1 MAHASR
7 WHSSIQMAIL
17 SVKRGKR
24 NGGVD
29 RAIDGVVDP
38 AMFRGFYRGLGLAEG
53 HRGLCRAQPVTDRLT
68 TINRKGCLDGSTL
81 KLHTFNVRTLI
92 PYLSPLDSNT

>member
-7 WHSSIQMAIL
+7 WPSSVQMETL

-24 NGGVD
+24 NGVVD
-29 RAIDGVVDP
+29 RAVDGVVDP

-53 HRGLCRAQPVTDRLT
+53 YRGLRRAQPVTLPP
-68 TINRKGCLDGSTL
+68 S
-81 KLHTFNVRTLI
+81 
-92 PYLSPLDSNT
+92 SP